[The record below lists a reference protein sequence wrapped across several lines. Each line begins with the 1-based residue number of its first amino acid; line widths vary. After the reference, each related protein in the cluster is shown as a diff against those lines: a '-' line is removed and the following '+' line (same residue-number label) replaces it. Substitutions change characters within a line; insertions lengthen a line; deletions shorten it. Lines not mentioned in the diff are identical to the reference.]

1 MKEHVQ
7 EIAKRIHLHRE
18 TELHTERTNEAIGRV
33 KAIYDNV
40 EQQFWITNK
49 TTSRI
54 EKTDFNGNVIPGS
67 GLTIDKPC
75 EDDGRAIY
83 KNSKLGE
90 LLITNH
96 QGTYTFNAPIGNLVL
111 EIFNQSLY
119 NPSKDYKEG
128 YANDLIIKIAGE
140 ESPHIYTNLAKILI
154 LQDEIDKLK
163 EKADQ
168 ADQVEAQNLLTRIRE
183 KEEEIKQYINK
194 KQNFV
199 RRYAQLR
206 DQHILDPQQ
215 EKIKRSKIFDT
226 PLIINGGP
234 GTGKTTSLIQRIKF
248 LISPT
253 IEEYKEDLNREQK
266 EKLFDPKSGWIF
278 FSPSKLL
285 ALFLENN
292 MTNEGLLANEDTV
305 KVWADHKNNL
315 LKPYGLINTDIK
327 RPFMMYHK
335 ADDKSLFVNPPQ
347 GTQSVIEGLEK
358 FYLNFQKDKLNKIA
372 EIETD
377 NFKWKNTGT
386 SIKNF
391 IHNKKEINN
400 VEDLIRLFQN
410 LNENY
415 EKESKQISEE
425 YSECIKIVVSRI
437 HVIINKDQ
445 KRINTLSELF
455 KEWRNDSLNTED
467 DDDDDDSVIES
478 EDFEETEDLPDFEGI
493 LFSKLKSLCR
503 KQALKKYD
511 NNTRFSKRDRELLK
525 LIPEA
530 EKQEEYEQLGQTAF
544 FKKYFERLIKGIVA
558 NVLREIPMIY
568 KKYRREQ
575 LVKQSAD
582 WDNTILRQVVT
593 KDKNSRLHPDER
605 ALLLYFINKTCFV
618 LAKRFPQQFDT
629 LNHPYIV
636 AYKKNCRP
644 IIGID
649 EATDFSLIDL
659 LAMNS
664 FSHPL
669 ISSVTLSG
677 DIMQRMT
684 NNGIHSWY
692 DFANIVSGTTI
703 TDLTISYRQSPTL
716 LSLAKNIYERSTDQ
730 PANYSPF
737 IKKDENEPTPLIFI
751 SQDEE
756 EKQAWIASRIIEIYN
771 AYGGEIPSIAIF
783 LPTEEQLESF
793 ANELGK
799 VDTLSDVGINV
810 RACKDGNMLG
820 DKNCVRVFA
829 IDKIKGLEFEAV
841 FFHNLDQLENQH
853 ISNDLLLKYL
863 YVGLSRATFYL
874 GLTVSDELPAD
885 MQFIENSFDKSEK
898 TW

>member
-1 MKEHVQ
+1 MKEHIQ
-7 EIAKRIHLHRE
+7 EIASKIRFHRE
-18 TELHTERTNEAIGRV
+18 TELNTERTNEAIGRV
-33 KAIYDNV
+33 KAIYDGS

-49 TTSRI
+49 TSSRI
-54 EKTDFNGNVIPGS
+54 ENTDFNGNIIPGS
-67 GLTIDKPC
+67 GSTIDKPC
-75 EDDGRAIY
+75 EDDGKAIY

-96 QGTYTFNAPIGNLVL
+96 QGTYIFNAPIGELVL

-119 NPSKDYKEG
+119 NPSKDDKNG
-128 YANDLIIKIAGE
+128 YATDLIIKIAGE
-140 ESPHIYTNLAKILI
+140 EGQHIYKDLAKIFT
-154 LQDEIDKLK
+154 LQKEIDILK

-168 ADQVEAQNLLTRIRE
+168 VDLAEAKKLLVRINE
-183 KEEEIKQYINK
+183 KEEEIKQFINK

-215 EKIKRSKIFDT
+215 EKIKRSNIFNS

-248 LISPT
+248 LVSPT
-253 IEEYKEDLNREQK
+253 IEEYKENLSREQK
-266 EKLFDPKSGWIF
+266 EKLFDPKNGWVF
-278 FSPSKLL
+278 FSPNKLL

-315 LKPYGLINTDIK
+315 LKPYSLINTDTK

-335 ADDKSLFVNPPQ
+335 SDDKSLFTNPL
-347 GTQSVIEGLEK
+347 QSTWHIIEGLEK
-358 FYLNFQKDKLNKIA
+358 FYLNFQNDKLNKIA
-372 EIETD
+372 EIDTD
-377 NFKWKNTGT
+377 KFKWRSTGF
-386 SIKNF
+386 SIKKF
-391 IHNKKEINN
+391 INNKKIINN
-400 VEDLIRLFQN
+400 IEDLIRLFQN
-410 LNENY
+410 LNQNY
-415 EKESKQISEE
+415 EKESKLISEE
-425 YSECIKIVVSRI
+425 YSELIKKIVSKIHIIVS
-437 HVIINKDQ
+437 KDHE
-445 KRINTLSELF
+445 RVAILTELF
-455 KEWRNDSLNTED
+455 KEWRNDLQNIE

-478 EDFEETEDLPDFEGI
+478 EDFEETEELPDFEGV

-503 KQALKKYD
+503 KQALRKYD
-511 NNTRFSKRDRELLK
+511 NNTRFTKRDKELIK

-530 EKQEEYEQLGQTAF
+530 EQQEEYEQLGQAAF

-558 NVLREIPMIY
+558 NILREIPMTY

-575 LVKQSAD
+575 LIKESGD
-582 WDNTILRQVVT
+582 WDNDILKQLVT

-605 ALLLYFINKTCFV
+605 ALLLYFINNMCLV
-618 LAKRFPQQFDT
+618 LAKRFPEQFDN
-629 LNHPYIV
+629 LNHPYII
-636 AYKKNCRP
+636 AFKKNCRP
-644 IIGID
+644 VIGID

-664 FSHPL
+664 LSHPL

-684 NNGIHSWY
+684 NNGIHSWT
-692 DFANIVSGTTI
+692 DFSNIVHGTTI
-703 TDLTISYRQSPTL
+703 ADLTVSYRQSPTL
-716 LSLAKNIYERSTDQ
+716 LSLAKSIYERSTGQ
-730 PANYSPF
+730 LARYTPF
-737 IKKDENEPTPLIFI
+737 IKKDESEPMPLMLI

-756 EKQAWIASRIIEIYN
+756 EKQEWIANRIIEIYN

-783 LPTEEQLESF
+783 LPAEEQLERF

-799 VDTLSDVGINV
+799 VDTLYDVGINV

-841 FFHNLDQLENQH
+841 FFHNLDLLDDQH
-853 ISNDLLLKYL
+853 LTNDLLLKYL

-874 GLTVSDELPAD
+874 GLTFSDELPTN
-885 MQFIENSFDKSEK
+885 MQFIENHIDKSRE